1 MVLIVVKCRL
11 LLSLLNCILFSVLC
25 VDEIN
30 ILIISGINTELLK
43 KCNVLKLCA
52 STVEI
57 QLVEKKKP
65 FLSDLLDFTSNS
77 TH

>member
-11 LLSLLNCILFSVLC
+11 LLSLLDRILFSVLC

-43 KCNVLKLCA
+43 KYNVLKLCA

-57 QLVEKKKP
+57 QLVEKKTP
-65 FLSDLLDFTSNS
+65 F
-77 TH
+77 

>member
-11 LLSLLNCILFSVLC
+11 LLSLLNACILFSVLC

-43 KCNVLKLCA
+43 KCNVVKLCA

-57 QLVEKKKP
+57 QLVEKKTLFKQLIR
-65 FLSDLLDFTSNS
+65 FYK
-77 TH
+77 